1 MALNIE
7 WETDEIV
14 TVIEWKKYS
23 DRLWHQKL
31 IQLIRK
37 EKPSHVRKPRN
48 HAPR

>member
-7 WETDEIV
+7 WETGTDETV
-14 TVIEWKKYS
+14 TVTEWKKYS

-31 IQLIRK
+31 MRK